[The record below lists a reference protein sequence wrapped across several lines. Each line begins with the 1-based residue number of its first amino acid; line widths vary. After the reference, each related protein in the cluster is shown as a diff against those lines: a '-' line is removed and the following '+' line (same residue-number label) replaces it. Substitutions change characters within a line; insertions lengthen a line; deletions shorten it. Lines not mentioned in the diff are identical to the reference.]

1 MAFGDYDA
9 KHRLKI
15 GFRNALKWNNYSFY
29 MIENKKREDYLFI
42 LNLFKL
48 NNRAYNSIV
57 KILIKDT
64 QTVSKVM
71 LVFRTWSYGFILSS
85 NKNVSMSKLRVT
97 HIPISSDEINYEV
110 QTKQQYMEWQCI
122 FQKKT
127 QYLRLLLYIV
137 RGGAE

>member
-1 MAFGDYDA
+1 
-9 KHRLKI
+9 
-15 GFRNALKWNNYSFY
+15 

-71 LVFRTWSYGFILSS
+71 LVFRT
-85 NKNVSMSKLRVT
+85 
-97 HIPISSDEINYEV
+97 
-110 QTKQQYMEWQCI
+110 
-122 FQKKT
+122 
-127 QYLRLLLYIV
+127 
-137 RGGAE
+137 